1 MSSGFE
7 LIEAIEVTVLRRS
20 RGLGNWL
27 EGGTASFVPEVLLD
41 SQEKLMPNFLG
52 GGTVG
57 GVETVGLEAGG
68 GPQGVGGRFPDRPC
82 DLTGSFGGE
91 EAMLCLVGAVVVES
105 DRMELVSFVTSSCTL
120 SREEADIRCAVSKG
134 DFFGVSSLS
143 GLRVSC
149 LCICVTS
156 ADCIVD
162 PRGVEGDDGGR

>member
-20 RGLGNWL
+20 RGLGAWL

-68 GPQGVGGRFPDRPC
+68 GPQGIDGRFPDRPC
-82 DLTGSFGGE
+82 DRTGSFGGE
-91 EAMLCLVGAVVVES
+91 VAIMALLVDAVAVES
-105 DRMELVSFVTSSCTL
+105 DRMELASFVPSSCTL
-120 SREEADIRCAVSKG
+120 PREEADIRCAVSKG
-134 DFFGVSSLS
+134 DFVGVSSLS
-143 GLRVSC
+143 RLRVSC
-149 LCICVTS
+149 LCICVAS
-156 ADCIVD
+156 EDWILD
-162 PRGVEGDDGGR
+162 PRGVEGEDSG